1 MKLKI
6 SAIIITKDEEH
17 SIRECLQSISW
28 VDEII
33 VVDSES
39 KDQTLKICKEFRAKI
54 FTKSWQGFGPQKNEA
69 IKHAK
74 YKWILSIDADEIIT
88 PELKK
93 EIIAITKSNNPSEAY
108 SICRRS
114 FYCGRLIKFSGWQ
127 SDFVV
132 RFFQKKFCKFSDDLV
147 HEKVLVNGVTLKT
160 KSYMIHNA
168 FENFEEVIK
177 KINVYS
183 SLSASMFYKKN
194 RKSSLK
200 KAILHAFWSFIKTYI
215 IKLGFLDGKYGFM
228 LSISNAE
235 GTYYRYIKL
244 MMLHSKSN
252 D

>member
-1 MKLKI
+1 MKI

-132 RFFQKKFCKFSDDLV
+132 RFFQKKFCKFSNDLV

>member
-1 MKLKI
+1 MKI

-28 VDEII
+28 IDEII
-33 VVDSES
+33 VVDSGS
-39 KDQTLKICKEFRAKI
+39 KDQTLKICKEFKAKI

-69 IKHAK
+69 LKHAEH
-74 YKWILSIDADEIIT
+74 KWILSIDADEIIT

-132 RFFQKKFCKFSDDLV
+132 RFFQKKFCKFSNDLV
-147 HEKVLVNGVTLKT
+147 HEKVLVNGVILKT

-194 RKSSLK
+194 KKSSLK
-200 KAILHAFWSFIKTYI
+200 KAIFHAFWSFIKTYI
-215 IKLGFLDGKYGFM
+215 IKLGFLDGKYGLM

>member
-1 MKLKI
+1 MKI

-147 HEKVLVNGVTLKT
+147 HEKVLVNGTTLKT

-200 KAILHAFWSFIKTYI
+200 KAIFHAFWSFIKTYI

>member
-1 MKLKI
+1 LKI

>member
-1 MKLKI
+1 MKI

-200 KAILHAFWSFIKTYI
+200 KAIFHAFWSFIKTYI
-215 IKLGFLDGKYGFM
+215 FKLGFLDGKYGFM

>member
-1 MKLKI
+1 MKI

-194 RKSSLK
+194 KKSSLK
-200 KAILHAFWSFIKTYI
+200 KAIFHAFWSFIKTYI

>member
-1 MKLKI
+1 MKI

>member
-1 MKLKI
+1 LKI

-200 KAILHAFWSFIKTYI
+200 KAIFHAFWSFIKTYI

>member
-1 MKLKI
+1 MKI

-200 KAILHAFWSFIKTYI
+200 KAIFHAFWSFIKTYI

>member
-1 MKLKI
+1 MKI

-215 IKLGFLDGKYGFM
+215 FKLGFLDGKYGFM

>member
-1 MKLKI
+1 MKI

-200 KAILHAFWSFIKTYI
+200 KALFHAFWSFIKTYI

>member
-1 MKLKI
+1 LKI

-33 VVDSES
+33 VVDSGS
-39 KDQTLKICKEFRAKI
+39 KDQTLKICKEFGVKI
-54 FTKSWQGFGPQKNEA
+54 FTKSWQGFGPQKNQA
-69 IKHAK
+69 LKHAK
-74 YKWILSIDADEIIT
+74 HKWILSIDADEIIT

-108 SICRRS
+108 GICRRS
-114 FYCGRLIKFSGWQ
+114 FYCGQLIRFSGWQ

-132 RFFQKKFCKFSDDLV
+132 RFFQKQFCKFSNDLV
-147 HEKVLVNGVTLKT
+147 HEKLLVNGVTLKT

-194 RKSSLK
+194 KKSSLK
-200 KAILHAFWSFIKTYI
+200 KAIFHAFWSFIKTYI
-215 IKLGFLDGKYGFM
+215 IKLGFLDGKYGLM

>member
-1 MKLKI
+1 LKI

-215 IKLGFLDGKYGFM
+215 FKLGFLDGKYGFM

>member
-1 MKLKI
+1 LKI

-33 VVDSES
+33 VVDSGS
-39 KDQTLKICKEFRAKI
+39 KDQTLKICKEFGAKVYI
-54 FTKSWQGFGPQKNEA
+54 KSWEGFGAQKNEA
-69 IKHAK
+69 LKHAK
-74 YKWILSIDADEIIT
+74 QKWILSIDADETIT

-93 EIIAITKSNNPSEAY
+93 EIIAILRSNNPSEAY
-108 SICRRS
+108 SIPRRS
-114 FYCGRLIKFSGWQ
+114 FYCGKLIRFSGWQ
-127 SDFVV
+127 SDFVI
-132 RFFQKKFCKFSDDLV
+132 RLFQKKFCKFSNDLV
-147 HEKVLVNGVTLKT
+147 HERVLVDGITLKT

-168 FENFEEVIK
+168 FKDFEEVIK

-183 SLSASMFYKKN
+183 SLSASMLFKKN
-194 RKSSLK
+194 KKGSLT
-200 KAILHAFWSFIKTYI
+200 KAIFYAFWSFIKTYI
-215 IKLGFLDGKYGFM
+215 IKLGFLDGKYGLM

-244 MMLHSKSN
+244 MMLYSKAN

>member
-1 MKLKI
+1 MKI

-132 RFFQKKFCKFSDDLV
+132 RFFQKKFCKFSNDLV

-215 IKLGFLDGKYGFM
+215 FKLGFLDGKYGFM

>member
-215 IKLGFLDGKYGFM
+215 FKLGFLDGKYGFM

>member
-1 MKLKI
+1 LKI

-28 VDEII
+28 IDEII
-33 VVDSES
+33 IVDSGS
-39 KDQTLKICKEFRAKI
+39 KDQTLKICKEFRVKI
-54 FTKSWQGFGPQKNEA
+54 YTKSWQGFGPQKNEA
-69 IKHAK
+69 LKHAK
-74 YKWILSIDADEIIT
+74 HKWILSIDADEIIT

-132 RFFQKKFCKFSDDLV
+132 RFFQKKFCKFSNDLV

-194 RKSSLK
+194 KKSSLK
-200 KAILHAFWSFIKTYI
+200 KAIFHAFWSFIKTYI
-215 IKLGFLDGKYGFM
+215 IKLGFLDGKYGLM

>member
-1 MKLKI
+1 MKI

-28 VDEII
+28 IDEII
-33 VVDSES
+33 VVDSGS
-39 KDQTLKICKEFRAKI
+39 KDQTLKICKEFKAKI

-69 IKHAK
+69 LKHAEH
-74 YKWILSIDADEIIT
+74 KWILSIDADEIIT

-93 EIIAITKSNNPSEAY
+93 EIIAITKSNNSSEAY

-132 RFFQKKFCKFSDDLV
+132 RFFQKKYCKFSNDLV
-147 HEKVLVNGVTLKT
+147 HEKVLVNGVTSKT

-194 RKSSLK
+194 KKSSLK
-200 KAILHAFWSFIKTYI
+200 KAIFHAFWSFIKTYI
-215 IKLGFLDGKYGFM
+215 IKLGFLDGKYGLM